1 MAILLSSIGQPLVG
15 GCSFYALNI
24 PYPAAGR
31 KGELLFIPRNLHNQI
46 RQIGSRTTLNIPNS
60 ATYTRLAAGDTLAI
74 PSTSA
79 HIAGTQAGQIRAR
92 AAGVQDHR
100 QQDARRECA
109 CYLVKVTL
117 LQKVTQKKPAAG
129 CREKQNKK
137 RFLPAAH
144 ILAYLT
150 P

>member
-31 KGELLFIPRNLHNQI
+31 KGELLFIPTNLHNQI

-100 QQDARRECA
+100 QQDRPGAF
-109 CYLVKVTL
+109 L
-117 LQKVTQKKPAAG
+117 LSGKTYKTVRKKSL
-129 CREKQNKK
+129 
-137 RFLPAAH
+137 LPGIWH
-144 ILAYLT
+144 I
-150 P
+150 

>member
-1 MAILLSSIGQPLVG
+1 MRLWLSFSQSYHIQRQDARANC
-15 GCSFYALNI
+15 CSFPQTY
-24 PYPAAGR
+24 
-31 KGELLFIPRNLHNQI
+31 NQI
-46 RQIGSRTTLNIPNS
+46 RQIRSGTTLNIPNS
-60 ATYTRLAAGDTLAI
+60 ATYTELAAGDTLAN
-74 PSTSA
+74 PGTSA

-100 QQDARRECA
+100 QQDRPERRQKWRYRIRERS

-137 RFLPAAH
+137 GFWQISDNSRKCE
-144 ILAYLT
+144 
-150 P
+150 